1 MTWQDFWGSTFPAYL
16 GALGS
21 IAASTVAVAAFVRD
35 LRTRRGLKEV
45 AESSASSVEIV
56 RSDASEQEHL
66 PSVAP
71 GVRGSRADPGRD
83 DEPRL
88 ELTTHGERTVLRN
101 GGPQPISIADVSI
114 PSGGKRLMLTE
125 ALPARVEPGEGF
137 GFVVSELMGGAAV
150 AALQVRWTDSGGVT
164 RLSRFFV

>member
-1 MTWQDFWGSTFPAYL
+1 MTWQDFWSSTLPAYL

-21 IAASTVAVAAFVRD
+21 IAASTVAVAAFIRD
-35 LRTRRGLKEV
+35 LRTRRGLREV
-45 AESSASSVEIV
+45 AESSASSVEIL
-56 RSDASEQEHL
+56 RSDASGEEHL

-71 GVRGSRADPGRD
+71 GVRGERVDRGRD

-88 ELTTHGERTVLRN
+88 ELTTQGKQTVLRN
-101 GGPQPISIADVSI
+101 AGPRPISITDVSI
-114 PSGGKRLMLTE
+114 PSGGKRLTLPE
-125 ALPARVEPGEGF
+125 ALPTQVEPGEGF

-150 AALQVRWTDSGGVT
+150 AALQVRWADSGGVV